1 MMTNIGLARNLMI
14 DKPIFQK
21 FKSTDKQLYKQSI
34 DLRNAVLRGPLKR
47 FITPKEMII
56 EQNNQFYGIT
66 IADTLVTTFS
76 SYQKDKT
83 TVQLVSFAVSAEYQ
97 RQGFG
102 THLLRWAIADF
113 RKQGYQRV
121 SLSARASAHDFYLKQ
136 GFKDTGKPKLNSYL
150 NVMDFDMQ
158 YTLLSQNCINKSYA
172 KILFF

>member
-1 MMTNIGLARNLMI
+1 MTRNIGLACNLMI
-14 DKPIFQK
+14 DKLIFKK

-47 FITPKEMII
+47 LMTPKEMII

-76 SYQKDKT
+76 SYQKDKN
-83 TVQLVSFAVSAEYQ
+83 TVRTAYQ
-97 RQGFG
+97 RHGFG
-102 THLLRWAIADF
+102 THLLCWAIADF

-150 NVMDFDMQ
+150 NVMDFEMQ
-158 YTLLSQNCINKSYA
+158 YIITPKLHQ
-172 KILFF
+172 